1 VKCKESDG
9 TTSINVSEKVM
20 AMMTKTTA
28 NDISSR
34 LIGKAIERE
43 ENENFLHCGNVVER
57 DKGGNLNKDFCGV

>member
-43 ENENFLHCGNVVER
+43 ENENFLYCGNVVER